1 MATSATKIVV
11 NALGKAA
18 GGVNA
23 HFTLLVDGQKVGEG
37 TAGTTAKDFVFTP
50 VLTSDVAHK
59 VQIKYDNDAVIN
71 GQDRSLT
78 VNSISIGGKTIAPT
92 AGIVS
97 YDKGALDGKDVIAGQ
112 SNLWWNGTL
121 VVNADKG
128 YFPAAVTATPASAK
142 DTIVVNASGTPAG
155 GVNAHFKV
163 LIDGKQIGEGTAGTA
178 AKDFSF
184 TTDVADRVA
193 HKVQI
198 QYDNDAVINGQD
210 RSLTVNSI
218 SIGGKTIAP
227 TAGIVSYDKGALDGR
242 DVVAGQPN
250 MWWNGTLVVN
260 ADKSYFPV
268 APTAAPVAGAGGKDT
283 IVVNASG
290 TPAGGV
296 NAHFK
301 VLVDGKQIGE
311 GTAGTTAKNFTFTTD
326 AADRVAHKVQIQYD
340 NDAVINGQ
348 DRSLNVN
355 SITINGHSY
364 APTSSA
370 VSYDKGALDGKDVIA
385 GQKGMWW
392 NGTLVVNAPASD
404 FPAGTTTPTPT
415 PTPTPAPTPTPTPAP
430 TVPAPTEPGFYV
442 ARNGNDSWSGKLAA
456 PNAAGTDGPFASLQ
470 KAQAAMRA
478 DTTID
483 TTYVRGGDYYLKNVV
498 WLDSKD
504 SGVTFTGYGNEKA
517 VIHGS
522 AQASVSFGLGG
533 AKNVTIEGLTFT
545 DGVASGHYV
554 FADNAAG
561 LTFANNTVSG
571 GGYGITVQ
579 NSANSKVIGNQ
590 FDRTGAE
597 AVFVKAGSNATVV
610 CDNLIRHPNA
620 ADRGDAGIWVNGSS
634 DVKITHNQIENSPE
648 KAIAVGSVQTDGS
661 DATYRATIA
670 FNKVIDA
677 NLESNDGGGIYLINR
692 QQDLTD
698 HTIVNNDVSGTTA
711 TNPTGQV
718 ASWGIYL
725 DDWTSGATVKGN
737 VVHDNIGGVFLHG
750 GWNNTVTENV
760 IAGNSGAQIGLQQPV
775 AWGGWKGKE
784 MSGNDI
790 SGNVVDVSEG
800 MAVHIY
806 GPAGVGNIHNNFYS
820 NLDAS
825 KDLFDVWP
833 QVMAGGGKGHLAE
846 WHAAGYDKGS
856 VTLNPGFVNPGA
868 DDFTLASTS
877 PVYGMG
883 FDHIPYDD
891 IGLLG

>member
-1 MATSATKIVV
+1 MATTSGNSTIIVT
-11 NALGKAA
+11 AEGTEQ
-18 GGVNA
+18 A
-23 HFTLLVDGQKVGEG
+23 HFNLLVDGKKIGDG
-37 TAGTTAKDFVFTP
+37 TTGATAKDFVFKTD
-50 VLTSDVAHK
+50 LAEDQAHK
-59 VQIKYDNDAVIN
+59 VQV
-71 GQDRSLT
+71 
-78 VNSISIGGKTIAPT
+78 
-92 AGIVS
+92 
-97 YDKGALDGKDVIAGQ
+97 
-112 SNLWWNGTL
+112 
-121 VVNADKG
+121 
-128 YFPAAVTATPASAK
+128 
-142 DTIVVNASGTPAG
+142 
-155 GVNAHFKV
+155 
-163 LIDGKQIGEGTAGTA
+163 
-178 AKDFSF
+178 
-184 TTDVADRVA
+184 
-193 HKVQI
+193 
-198 QYDNDAVINGQD
+198 QYDNDGYVNGKDRNLIVNEITINGK
-210 RSLTVNSI
+210 SVL
-218 SIGGKTIAP
+218 P
-227 TAGIVSYDKGALDGR
+227 TDDIVTYDKGALDGR
-242 DVVAGQPN
+242 DVVDGQDGL
-250 MWWNGTLVVN
+250 WWNGALVVN
-260 ADKSYFPV
+260 AGKTYFAGDEV
-268 APTAAPVAGAGGKDT
+268 AAPADP
-283 IVVNASG
+283 
-290 TPAGGV
+290 TPVEPAP
-296 NAHFK
+296 
-301 VLVDGKQIGE
+301 
-311 GTAGTTAKNFTFTTD
+311 
-326 AADRVAHKVQIQYD
+326 VQ
-340 NDAVINGQ
+340 
-348 DRSLNVN
+348 
-355 SITINGHSY
+355 
-364 APTSSA
+364 P
-370 VSYDKGALDGKDVIA
+370 
-385 GQKGMWW
+385 
-392 NGTLVVNAPASD
+392 APAQ
-404 FPAGTTTPTPT
+404 PTPT
-415 PTPTPAPTPTPTPAP
+415 EPTPTEPTPG
-430 TVPAPTEPGFYV
+430 VPKPSGPGFYV
-442 ARNGNDSWSGKLAA
+442 AKNGNDSWSGKLAA
-456 PNAAGTDGPFASLQ
+456 PNADGTDGPFASLQ
-470 KAQAAMRA
+470 KAQNAMRSS
-478 DTTID
+478 DID
-483 TTYVRGGDYYLKNVV
+483 TTYVRGGDYYPNNPI
-498 WLDSKD
+498 WLDGQD

-533 AKNVTIEGLTFT
+533 AKDVTIEGLTFT
-545 DGVASGHYV
+545 GGVANGHYV

-579 NSANSKVIGNQ
+579 NSANSQVVGNQ

-610 CDNLIRHPNA
+610 SDNLIKHPNA

-692 QQDLTD
+692 QQDLTG
-698 HTIVNNDVSGTTA
+698 HTVVNNDVSGTTA
-711 TNPTGQV
+711 TNPSGQV

-750 GWNNTVTENV
+750 GWENTVTENV

-806 GPAGVGNIHNNFYS
+806 GPAGVGNIHDNFYS

-833 QVMAGGGKGHLAE
+833 QVMAGGGKGNLAE

-868 DDFTLASTS
+868 DDFTLSSNS
-877 PVYGMG
+877 PVYGQG

>member
-1 MATSATKIVV
+1 MATSASKIVV
-11 NALGKAA
+11 NAQGKAA
-18 GGVNA
+18 AGVNA
-23 HFTLLVDGQKVGEG
+23 HFTLLVDGQTVGEG
-37 TAGTTAKDFVFTP
+37 TVGTTAKDFVFTP

-59 VQIKYDNDAVIN
+59 VQIRYDNDAVID

-97 YDKGALDGKDVIAGQ
+97 YDKGALDGKDVVAGQ
-112 SNLWWNGTL
+112 S
-121 VVNADKG
+121 
-128 YFPAAVTATPASAK
+128 
-142 DTIVVNASGTPAG
+142 
-155 GVNAHFKV
+155 
-163 LIDGKQIGEGTAGTA
+163 
-178 AKDFSF
+178 
-184 TTDVADRVA
+184 
-193 HKVQI
+193 
-198 QYDNDAVINGQD
+198 
-210 RSLTVNSI
+210 
-218 SIGGKTIAP
+218 
-227 TAGIVSYDKGALDGR
+227 
-242 DVVAGQPN
+242 N
-250 MWWNGTLVVN
+250 MWWNGTLVVT
-260 ADKSYFPV
+260 ADKSYFP
-268 APTAAPVAGAGGKDT
+268 AAPASTPAAGTGGKDT

-311 GTAGTTAKNFTFTTD
+311 GTAGTTARDFTFTTD

-364 APTSSA
+364 APTGSA
-370 VSYDKGALDGKDVIA
+370 VTYDKGALDGKDVIA

-415 PTPTPAPTPTPTPAP
+415 PTTPTPAPTTP

-442 ARNGNDSWSGKLAA
+442 AKNGNDSWSGKLAA

-498 WLDSKD
+498 WLDGQD
-504 SGVTFTGYGNEKA
+504 SGVTFSGYGNEKA

-554 FADNAAG
+554 YADNAAG
-561 LTFANNTVSG
+561 LTFANNVVTG

-610 CDNLIRHPNA
+610 SDNLIRNPNA

-634 DVKITHNQIENSPE
+634 DVKIT
-648 KAIAVGSVQTDGS
+648 
-661 DATYRATIA
+661 
-670 FNKVIDA
+670 
-677 NLESNDGGGIYLINR
+677 
-692 QQDLTD
+692 
-698 HTIVNNDVSGTTA
+698 
-711 TNPTGQV
+711 
-718 ASWGIYL
+718 
-725 DDWTSGATVKGN
+725 
-737 VVHDNIGGVFLHG
+737 
-750 GWNNTVTENV
+750 
-760 IAGNSGAQIGLQQPV
+760 
-775 AWGGWKGKE
+775 
-784 MSGNDI
+784 
-790 SGNVVDVSEG
+790 
-800 MAVHIY
+800 
-806 GPAGVGNIHNNFYS
+806 
-820 NLDAS
+820 
-825 KDLFDVWP
+825 
-833 QVMAGGGKGHLAE
+833 
-846 WHAAGYDKGS
+846 
-856 VTLNPGFVNPGA
+856 
-868 DDFTLASTS
+868 
-877 PVYGMG
+877 
-883 FDHIPYDD
+883 
-891 IGLLG
+891 